1 MSWTVLEQIAKWV
14 KSFACMRRTWIKV
27 SSEVY
32 WQSWLSFTN
41 EINSLHLRSVFAPT
55 FNWIRTWVPQP
66 GTQWCMMTLD
76 AEDCCSW
83 IMEQWRLVPLWP
95 ADGRQI
101 STLEGWRLAVGA
113 YWTGLIGQK
122 EPIPGFWCPMIL
134 NLVLYADDWSLVI
147 RLHLIC
153 IVCKSWKYR

>member
-14 KSFACMRRTWIKV
+14 KLFACMRRTWIKV

-66 GTQWCMMTLD
+66 GTQWCRMYFGCWGLL
-76 AEDCCSW
+76 CSCLL
-83 IMEQWRLVPLWP
+83 EQWRLVSLWP
-95 ADGRQI
+95 ADVGQI
-101 STLEGWRLAVGA
+101 STLEGWRLAVEA
-113 YWTGLIGQK
+113 YYTGLAGLM
-122 EPIPGFWCPMIL
+122 EP
-134 NLVLYADDWSLVI
+134 LVSEVQFLEPRAIADGLKLVI
-147 RLHLIC
+147 LSAYLIC
-153 IVCKSWKYR
+153 IVT

>member
-66 GTQWCMMTLD
+66 GTQWCRMYFGCWGLLQLNLGTVTTRFLVTSRRRPNLY
-76 AEDCCSW
+76 SW
-83 IMEQWRLVPLWP
+83 RMATSSGSLLNRTYW
-95 ADGRQI
+95 ADGANPWFLMSNDFKPR
-101 STLEGWRLAVGA
+101 AVCRWLKLGNSFA
-113 YWTGLIGQK
+113 
-122 EPIPGFWCPMIL
+122 FD
-134 NLVLYADDWSLVI
+134 LYRV
-147 RLHLIC
+147 
-153 IVCKSWKYR
+153 